1 MQAAGVPRV
10 DAKPAEMSAL
20 LRLPAVVRHR
30 LGRLAWVAGL
40 ACVGLALAPGVALAA
55 SLPDGRGYEKVTPL
69 NKNGIEVGVGIGSI
83 AGNAVDWEAI
93 GGCCGATSAASN
105 LYQSVRTAKGWKTTA
120 KTPKPP
126 HPLVGLFEEQQPM
139 WWSRNLQKTIYL
151 TPASYASGDKR
162 PPGPGSTVYSD
173 LYEQASDGGM
183 TWISR
188 GPFPGAGKKP
198 DNATWAATTPNGN
211 SVLFNTKERLTS
223 DATGLA
229 SLNTPPEFLYDR
241 NLSAGTTSLIDV
253 TTTKLT
259 AAASSGDMTIAVAS
273 TSAFAPGQP
282 VTIGSGS
289 DQETGT
295 VSSVPDATDIDLS
308 SSLVHNHS
316 AGERVEALISPDG
329 AIAGNGNWLDDPYLP
344 ANYYGT
350 TTNSISNDGTKV
362 FFESPPTFAGGGGG
376 AEGVGPAHLYMRDL
390 SNQTTTQLDANPSA
404 AGQAVYEGASQNGSL
419 VFFTSNEG
427 LAGDSNSDNELYE
440 FNSTGSQIGP
450 AGPMSVI
457 PLSDGGNPST
467 DGNVV
472 GVTAISNDGSQVY
485 FIAEGVLAS
494 NQGAQGETATQ
505 GALNFYVVDTKT
517 GATTFIA
524 TLGSGVP
531 NDTRDKTV
539 LAGEPDIDRA
549 AVPTSNG
556 NVMVFESTAN
566 LTGQNPS
573 GPTTTL
579 AADTTSEQTTIK
591 VASTKGFVAGR
602 PIEIESSFLPER
614 TTIASVPN
622 AHHLKLAGVGLFFTH
637 SAGDSVVQ
645 LPPFE
650 IYRYSTDGSLACVSC
665 TPTGV
670 TATGPAGLGA
680 SGGGSY
686 GPPQEGVPMS
696 SDGSRIFFDSPD
708 ALVPGVI
715 TSPPIPIGLFGG
727 LTFADHVYEWENGH
741 VYVLSDPRSTTGSF
755 LGTTTPSGN
764 DVFFTTEDQLVPK
777 DTDGWD
783 DIYDAR
789 VGGGAPAGVQ
799 GDLQAP
805 RASSTAPTE
814 FSLVPAAA
822 TLIQPNAAA
831 APFAVSSIS
840 STQRRALAGTGRLTL
855 TVHVSAAGKVVA
867 VASTAVQGA
876 RGIAASTKHSFF
888 ATHGSETKLT
898 LHLGKAARK
907 ALADKHRLVVRIAV
921 SYSKSSQVKV
931 ATLALTKGRG

>member
-1 MQAAGVPRV
+1 V
-10 DAKPAEMSAL
+10 
-20 LRLPAVVRHR
+20 
-30 LGRLAWVAGL
+30 
-40 ACVGLALAPGVALAA
+40 
-55 SLPDGRGYEKVTPL
+55 
-69 NKNGIEVGVGIGSI
+69 N
-83 AGNAVDWEAI
+83 WEAI

-126 HPLVGLFEEQQPM
+126 HPLVGLFAEQQPM

-151 TPASYASGDKR
+151 TPASYAKGDKR
-162 PPGPGSTVYSD
+162 PPGPGATVYND
-173 LYEQASDGGM
+173 LYEQDPDGGM
-183 TWISR
+183 VWISQ
-188 GPFPGAGKKP
+188 GPFPGAGTNP

-211 SVLFNTKERLTS
+211 SVLFNTKEQLTS

-241 NLSAGTTSLIDV
+241 NISAGTTTLIDV

-259 AAASSGDMTIAVAS
+259 AAASSGDTTIAVAS
-273 TSAFAPGQP
+273 TSAFAPGQS

-289 DQETGT
+289 DQETDT
-295 VSSVPDATDIDLS
+295 ISSVPDSTDIDLS
-308 SSLVHNHS
+308 SPLVSNHP
-316 AGERVEALISPDG
+316 AGDGVEALISPDG

-350 TTNSISNDGTKV
+350 TTNSISSDGTKV

-390 SNQTTTQLDANPSA
+390 ANQTTTQLDANPTA
-404 AGQAVYEGASQNGSL
+404 TGQAVYEGASKSGSL

-440 FNSTGSQIGP
+440 FNSTSSQIGP

-457 PLSDGGNPST
+457 PVSDGGNPST
-467 DGNVV
+467 DGDVV

-485 FIAEGVLAS
+485 FIAGGVLAS

-505 GALNFYVVDTKT
+505 GALNFYVFDTKT

-524 TLGSGVP
+524 TLGSGVAS
-531 NDTRDKTV
+531 DTRDKTV
-539 LAGEPDIDRA
+539 LAGEPDLDRA
-549 AVPTSNG
+549 AVPTPDGS
-556 NVMVFESTAN
+556 VLVFESTAN

-579 AADTTSEQTTIK
+579 AAATNSGDTTIK

-614 TTIASVPN
+614 ATIASVPN
-622 AHHLKLAGVGLFFTH
+622 AHHLKLAGFGLFFSH
-637 SAGDSVVQ
+637 SSGDSVIQ

-650 IYRYSTDGSLACVSC
+650 IYRYSTDGSLTCVSC
-665 TPTGV
+665 TPNGV
-670 TATGPAGLGA
+670 TATGSADLGA

-686 GPPQEGVPMS
+686 GPPNEGVPMS
-696 SDGSRIFFDSPD
+696 SNGSRIFFDSPD

-715 TSPPIPIGLFGG
+715 SVPPIPIGLFGG

-755 LGTTTPSGN
+755 LGSTTPSGN

-789 VGGGAPAGVQ
+789 VGGGFGAGVAGGVQ
-799 GDLQAP
+799 RP
-805 RASSTAPTE
+805 RPASGAPTG
-814 FSLVPAAA
+814 FTLASAAA
-822 TLIQPNAAA
+822 TLIQPNATA
-831 APFAVSSIS
+831 APFAVGSIS
-840 STQRRALAGTGRLTL
+840 AKQRRQLASSGRVTL
-855 TVHVSAAGKVVA
+855 TVHVSAAGKVMA
-867 VASTAVQGA
+867 VASTVVRGA
-876 RGIAASTKHSFF
+876 PEVVASAEHSSS
-888 ATHGSETKLT
+888 ATGESQAKLT
-898 LHLGKAARK
+898 LDLNTAARK
-907 ALADKHRLVVRIAV
+907 ALANKHRLVVRIAV
-921 SYSKSSQVKV
+921 SYSKSNQVKI